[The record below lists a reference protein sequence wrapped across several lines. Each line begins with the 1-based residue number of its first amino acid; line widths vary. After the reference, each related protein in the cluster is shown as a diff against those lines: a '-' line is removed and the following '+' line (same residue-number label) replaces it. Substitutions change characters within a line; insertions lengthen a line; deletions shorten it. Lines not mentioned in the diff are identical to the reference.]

1 MTRERFKVLRWSTLL
16 PGCKPDE
23 ARSVCFSSGERDRV
37 IPFIT
42 VSPFR
47 RWFEKNVRIV
57 RDALG
62 AVSYLFLLLL
72 PSVVVFSIDILMKF
86 WGNKNIGLKNK

>member
-1 MTRERFKVLRWSTLL
+1 MTRERFKVLGGLHYCQAVSLMR
-16 PGCKPDE
+16 PGQWRK
-23 ARSVCFSSGERDRV
+23 R
-37 IPFIT
+37 PFIT

-47 RWFEKNVRIV
+47 RWFEKNLRIV

>member
-1 MTRERFKVLRWSTLL
+1 M
-16 PGCKPDE
+16 
-23 ARSVCFSSGERDRV
+23 

-47 RWFEKNVRIV
+47 RWFEKNLRIV

-62 AVSYLFLLLL
+62 AVSYLFFLLL
-72 PSVVVFSIDILMKF
+72 PSVLILPIDILMKF
-86 WGNKNIGLKNK
+86 LGNKNIGLKNK